1 MRFLRIFFVI
11 LALAQVLPA
20 WAQAPI
26 FQAPS
31 SADVGSNL
39 VGQGVIG
46 AFSAD
51 IFITNTGT
59 APLTISGATTSGEF
73 ALFQVSGEPPHVPQS
88 IAPGQT
94 DFIPV
99 SVISASA
106 GTKTGTLTIT
116 DNAAGS
122 PHQVQL
128 TGFVVGPNDFGW
140 IFSNSTATV
149 PAGTTAFVGL
159 TAIGGGSFSGRI
171 TLSCSLTAP
180 AASCTTPPVGDINPG
195 ANFSFSL
202 PVTTTA
208 ATAAALP
215 ASHPGLPPNLIAVL
229 GLIAAVALSTRGK
242 RALTALAGATFL
254 LALASCGG
262 SSPHLNTTKNP
273 GSSTPPGTYTVTVT
287 GTISNVS
294 HSVTTFLV
302 VK

>member
-1 MRFLRIFFVI
+1 MQFVRIFLLL

-20 WAQAPI
+20 WGQSPI
-26 FQAPS
+26 FQSPS
-31 SADVGSNL
+31 SVDVGSNL

-51 IFITNTGT
+51 IFIANTGT
-59 APLTISGATTSGEF
+59 APLTINGATTSGEF

-88 IAPGQT
+88 IAPGQS

-99 SVISASA
+99 SVIPASA
-106 GTKTGTLTIT
+106 GTKTGTLTVT

-122 PHQVQL
+122 PHQIQL
-128 TGFVVGPNDFGW
+128 NGFGVGPNDFGW
-140 IFSNSTATV
+140 IFSNSRVTV
-149 PAGTTAFVGL
+149 PAGTTAFLGL
-159 TAIGGGSFSGRI
+159 TAIGGGSFSGRL

-208 ATAAALP
+208 AAAALP
-215 ASHPGLPPNLIAVL
+215 PSRPGLPPNLVAVF
-229 GLIAAVALSTRGK
+229 GLVAVVALITRGK
-242 RALTALAGATFL
+242 RALTALAGATFV

-262 SSPHLNTTKNP
+262 SSPRPATTTNP

-287 GTISNVS
+287 GTIGNIS

>member
-1 MRFLRIFFVI
+1 MRFLRIFFLV

-20 WAQAPI
+20 WAQTPI

-39 VGQGVIG
+39 GGQGVIG

-140 IFSNSTATV
+140 IFTSSTATV
-149 PAGTTAFVGL
+149 PAGTTAFPGF

-195 ANFSFSL
+195 SNFSFSL
-202 PVTTTA
+202 PITTTA
-208 ATAAALP
+208 AAAALP
-215 ASHPGLPPNLIAVL
+215 PSHPELPANLMAVL
-229 GLIAAVALSTRGK
+229 GLMAVVALGMRGK
-242 RALTALAGATFL
+242 RALTALAGATLL

-262 SSPHLNTTKNP
+262 SSPHLNITKNP

-287 GTISNVS
+287 GTIGNVS

>member
-1 MRFLRIFFVI
+1 MRLLRIFLVV
-11 LALAQVLPA
+11 LVLAQVLPA
-20 WAQAPI
+20 WGQAPI

-31 SADVGSNL
+31 PADVGSNL

-46 AFSAD
+46 AFSAA

-88 IAPGQT
+88 IAPGQS

-99 SVISASA
+99 SVISSSA
-106 GTKTGTLTIT
+106 GTKTGTLTVT

-122 PHQVQL
+122 PHQIQL
-128 TGFVVGPNDFGW
+128 NGFAVGPNDFGW
-140 IFSNSTATV
+140 IFSSSSVTV
-149 PAGTTAFVGL
+149 SAGTTAFLGF
-159 TAIGGGSFSGRI
+159 TAIGGGSFSGRL

-195 ANFSFSL
+195 TNFSFSL

-208 ATAAALP
+208 AAALP
-215 ASHPGLPPNLIAVL
+215 ASRPGLPPNLIAVL
-229 GLIAAVALSTRGK
+229 GLVAVVSLRMRGK

-254 LALASCGG
+254 LVLASCGG
-262 SSPHLNTTKNP
+262 SSPRPATTRNP
-273 GSSTPPGTYTVTVT
+273 GSSTPAGTYTVTVT
-287 GTISNVS
+287 GTDGNISR
-294 HSVTTFLV
+294 SVTTFLV

>member
-20 WAQAPI
+20 WGQAPI

-128 TGFVVGPNDFGW
+128 NGFVVGPNDFGW
-140 IFSNSTATV
+140 IFSSSSVTV

-180 AASCTTPPVGDINPG
+180 AASCTTPPSGHINPG

-208 ATAAALP
+208 AAAAALP

-229 GLIAAVALSTRGK
+229 GLIAAVALSKRNK

-262 SSPHLNTTKNP
+262 SSPRPTTTRNP

-287 GTISNVS
+287 GTDGNISR
-294 HSVTTFLV
+294 SVTTFLV

>member
-1 MRFLRIFFVI
+1 MRFLRIFFVV

-20 WAQAPI
+20 WGQAPI
-26 FQAPS
+26 LQAPL

-39 VGQGVIG
+39 AGQGVIG

-59 APLTISGATTSGEF
+59 APLIISGAATSGEF
-73 ALFQVSGEPPHVPQS
+73 TLFQVSGEPPHVPQS

-128 TGFVVGPNDFGW
+128 TGFVVGPTDFGW
-140 IFSNSTATV
+140 IFSSSSVTV

-159 TAIGGGSFSGRI
+159 TAIGGGSFSGRL

-208 ATAAALP
+208 AAAALP

-229 GLIAAVALSTRGK
+229 GLIAAVALSKRGK
-242 RALTALAGATFL
+242 RAFTALAGATFL

-262 SSPHLNTTKNP
+262 SSPRPSTTKNP

-287 GTISNVS
+287 GTIGNVS
-294 HSVTTFLV
+294 RSVTTFLV

>member
-20 WAQAPI
+20 WGQAPI

-31 SADVGSNL
+31 SAAVGSNL

-128 TGFVVGPNDFGW
+128 NGFVVGPNDFGW
-140 IFSNSTATV
+140 IFSSSSVTV

-208 ATAAALP
+208 AAAALP
-215 ASHPGLPPNLIAVL
+215 SSHLGLGPSLITVL
-229 GLIAAVALSTRGK
+229 GLIAAVALSKRGK
-242 RALTALAGATFL
+242 PALTVLAGATFL

-262 SSPHLNTTKNP
+262 SSPHLNITKNP

-287 GTISNVS
+287 GTIGNVS